1 MMTLVNQLL
10 NRDALQRSAVFLDQV
25 EHFAHSV
32 IVMSVVVSESRAYL
46 FPKSNEGLGN
56 HFLCRSKVT

>member
-1 MMTLVNQLL
+1 MNQLL
-10 NRDALQRSAVFLDQV
+10 NRDAMQRSAVFLDKV
-25 EHFAHSV
+25 EHFAHGV
-32 IVMSVVVSESRAYL
+32 IVMAVVVGTFL

>member
-1 MMTLVNQLL
+1 MVTLVNQLL
-10 NRDALQRSAVFLDQV
+10 NRDAMQRSAVFLDKV
-25 EHFAHSV
+25 EHFVHGV
-32 IVMSVVVSESRAYL
+32 IVMAVVVSRFL